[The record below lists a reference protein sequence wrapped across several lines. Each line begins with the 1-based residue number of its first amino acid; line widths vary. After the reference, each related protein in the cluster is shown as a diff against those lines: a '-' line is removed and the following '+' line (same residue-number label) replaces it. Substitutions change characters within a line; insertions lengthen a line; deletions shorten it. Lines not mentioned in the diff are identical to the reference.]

1 MYKKGQQ
8 IQTIGI
14 ESGLAGNHEA
24 CSKGPVTL
32 RNSKYLHTQCRKR
45 GIDLH
50 WLPLLKASHSLNKQ
64 AAIKKLCREA
74 ELVSANCTK
83 NKMPFLFFCGEHAYA
98 MGIWKG
104 AMAALASNQT
114 PAKKLGLIWID
125 AHMDAHTFI
134 TSPSGNVHGMPVA
147 ALLGKGDERLN
158 DIYGEGPML
167 EPKNLALLGLRS
179 YEKKEVDLLKHLN
192 VRHISMGNIKCQ
204 SLSVLL
210 CTLREQVLE
219 HADYFAI
226 SLDVDAIDP
235 KDAPAVGVPE
245 AGGLS
250 GLELCE
256 AFKQFNK
263 DPLLLGVEIAEYSPD
278 FDQNNKTLHLI
289 SDLVVALF
297 GQQY

>member
-1 MYKKGQQ
+1 MHKKGQQ

-24 CSKGPVTL
+24 CSKGPTTL
-32 RNSKYLHTQCRKR
+32 LNSSYLNTQCRKS

-50 WLPLLKASHSLNKQ
+50 CLPLLKADHALNKQ

-74 ELVSANCTK
+74 ELISANCTK
-83 NKMPFLFFCGEHAYA
+83 NKTPFLFFCGEHAYA

-104 AMAALASNQT
+104 VMTALSSDQA
-114 PAKKLGLIWID
+114 PVKKLGLIWID

-147 ALLGKGDERLN
+147 ALLGKGDTRLN
-158 DIYGEGPML
+158 EIYGEGPVL
-167 EPKNLALLGLRS
+167 ETNNLAMLGLRS
-179 YEKKEVDLLKHLN
+179 CEKKEVDLLNRLN
-192 VRHISMGNIKCQ
+192 VKYISMESIKPQ
-204 SLSVLL
+204 SLPTLL
-210 CTLREQVLE
+210 YTLRENVLE

-245 AGGLS
+245 ADGLS

-278 FDQNNKTLHLI
+278 FDQDDKTLHLI

-297 GQQY
+297 GQQH